1 MAIIDYNGVHK
12 FRGNNEPFFFFF
24 FIFIVLLFSI
34 SKIIKILINNLKLFF
49 INKKYFSKYTDKQ
62 ILHTFERDL
71 KPMGHNNLRG
81 LSKH

>member
-12 FRGNNEPFFFFF
+12 FRGNNELFFF
-24 FIFIVLLFSI
+24 FIVLLFSI
-34 SKIIKILINNLKLFF
+34 SKIIKILINYLKLFF